1 MLLGI
6 LTVTLGLATR
16 SISTHLMVASGAID
30 QQNGSFFRRHGVS
43 KAGSEH
49 VRKVPNVPKKV
60 KKSFGTDLVP
70 EKITFEIL
78 LFFSA

>member
-49 VRKVPNVPKKV
+49 VRKVPNVPKE
-60 KKSFGTDLVP
+60 SFGTDLVP